1 MFQATSQISSVGAA
15 SKVMGANVKL
25 AEAMGETAKTM
36 GQMNRAVDPQKLA
49 GTMREFEMAN
59 AKMSMTE
66 ETSKMMCFLSRSWS
80 AKTPHCNL
88 FHFSE

>member
-1 MFQATSQISSVGAA
+1 
-15 SKVMGANVKL
+15 MGANVKL

-36 GQMNRAVDPQKLA
+36 GQMNKVMDPEKLA

-66 ETSKMMCFLSRSWS
+66 ETSKDSFWS
-80 AKTPHCNL
+80 L
-88 FHFSE
+88 FHNIYVTVY

>member
-1 MFQATSQISSVGAA
+1 
-15 SKVMGANVKL
+15 MGANVKL

-36 GQMNRAVDPQKLA
+36 GQMNKVMDPQKLA

-66 ETSKMMCFLSRSWS
+66 ETSECQRQGIDVTNCCVCFLFKIT
-80 AKTPHCNL
+80 AVFNIVIGI
-88 FHFSE
+88 

>member
-1 MFQATSQISSVGAA
+1 
-15 SKVMGANVKL
+15 MGANVKL

-36 GQMNRAVDPQKLA
+36 GQMNKVMDPQKLA

-66 ETSKMMCFLSRSWS
+66 ETSNSFPSFLF
-80 AKTPHCNL
+80 P
-88 FHFSE
+88 

>member
-1 MFQATSQISSVGAA
+1 
-15 SKVMGANVKL
+15 MGANVKL

-36 GQMNRAVDPQKLA
+36 GQMNKVMDPEKLA

-66 ETSKMMCFLSRSWS
+66 ETSENSF
-80 AKTPHCNL
+80 
-88 FHFSE
+88 